1 MSFKLLHPT
10 RRAALAA
17 LASTPAVIAAA
28 TRGRAEGAQD
38 RTASPTPACLLTPAS
53 VAGPFYFDP
62 KLERADITEG
72 HPGAPLRMRFMVMD
86 ATTCIPVP
94 RARVD
99 VWHTR
104 ADGFYSGYPGQGD
117 NRRTDTTGGTF
128 MRGTQFADARGETE
142 FRSVYPGWYRGR
154 TTHVHFKIFID
165 DRDMLTGQMYFPD
178 ALSQYIYAN
187 VGAYRRKLLRDTF
200 NGNDELALSDTT
212 RGGFCDIKEEAD
224 HYRATL
230 IVGVS
235 RTATAV
241 MDDSP
246 TPPIQLRAIVPGVA
260 ASKQNN
266 G

>member
-17 LASTPAVIAAA
+17 LASIPAVIASA
-28 TRGRAEGAQD
+28 TRGRAEDAQG
-38 RTASPTPACLLTPAS
+38 RTASLMPACILTPAS
-53 VAGPFYFDP
+53 IPGPFYFDP

-72 HPGAPLRMRFMVMD
+72 HPGAPLRVRFTVMD
-86 ATTCIPVP
+86 AATCVPIP

-117 NRRTDTTGGTF
+117 NRKVDTTGGTF
-128 MRGTQFADARGETE
+128 MRGTQFSDARGGAE

-165 DRDMLTGQMYFPD
+165 DRNMLTGQMYFPD

-200 NGNDELALSDTT
+200 NGSDEFALLDTT
-212 RGGFCDIKEEAD
+212 RGGFCDIQEEVD

-235 RTATAV
+235 RTTATMMNEKPA
-241 MDDSP
+241 
-246 TPPIQLRAIVPGVA
+246 PPIQPRAIVPGVA
-260 ASKQNN
+260 ASQQKN

>member
-1 MSFKLLHPT
+1 MSFKPFRPT

-17 LASTPAVIAAA
+17 LASTPAIIASASRGYAQAA
-28 TRGRAEGAQD
+28 QGPA
-38 RTASPTPACLLTPAS
+38 ASPTPSCILTPAS

-86 ATTCIPVP
+86 AATCVP
-94 RARVD
+94 IQGARVD

-117 NRRTDTTGGTF
+117 NRRIDTSGGTF
-128 MRGTQFADARGETE
+128 MRGTQFADARGEAA
-142 FRSVYPGWYRGR
+142 FRSTYPGWYRDR

-187 VGAYRRKLLRDTF
+187 VGVYRRKLIRETF

-235 RTATAV
+235 RTAAAR

-246 TPPIQLRAIVPGVA
+246 TPPIQPRKIVPGVA
-260 ASKQNN
+260 AAKQNN